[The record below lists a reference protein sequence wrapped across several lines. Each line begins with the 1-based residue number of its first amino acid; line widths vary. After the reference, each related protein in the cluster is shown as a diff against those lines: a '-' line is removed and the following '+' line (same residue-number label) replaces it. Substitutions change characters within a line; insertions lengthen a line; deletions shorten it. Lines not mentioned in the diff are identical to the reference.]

1 MELQVLWRNKTISV
15 GNLPCPTVIH
25 DIIDLYKDVG
35 QVVHVRLVT
44 DCEGKQNGMGYI
56 EFASAKEAEKV
67 NRSDLNYYY
76 FFKV

>member
-1 MELQVLWRNKTISV
+1 MISSIYTKM
-15 GNLPCPTVIH
+15 L
-25 DIIDLYKDVG
+25 DKLFMF
-35 QVVHVRLVT
+35 RLVT

>member
-1 MELQVLWRNKTISV
+1 MTNIFILLFDS
-15 GNLPCPTVIH
+15 
-25 DIIDLYKDVG
+25 IDLYKDVG

-44 DCEGKQNGMGYI
+44 DCKGKQNGMGYI

-67 NRSDLNYYY
+67 SRSDLNFLF